1 MQSYTC
7 CIASSTALCQQQ
19 GGWLP
24 CCALLLCLCLVQV
37 HLQARRFDFYSAARK
52 NVSSPFS
59 PFSKTYIK
67 CGWYTRYSV
76 LVKRPEQPI
85 RQHLRL
91 SFDELFTAMC
101 RTLFNSD
108 SMGSYGSERL
118 SYLLGWPSLQGPTRI
133 PVNHQK
139 FESYT
144 SCLLIVRATLPILVI
159 GQNQKCRREGWYCYA
174 YLVLL

>member
-1 MQSYTC
+1 M
-7 CIASSTALCQQQ
+7 
-19 GGWLP
+19 
-24 CCALLLCLCLVQV
+24 
-37 HLQARRFDFYSAARK
+37 K
-52 NVSSPFS
+52 SP
-59 PFSKTYIK
+59 TH
-67 CGWYTRYSV
+67 
-76 LVKRPEQPI
+76 QPI

-174 YLVLL
+174 YLVLLWINNSISISQHWLGIVAKYVVRPSNLMKKRTAEQLANTFFFVNWRCMTDTFFGRAYSMFHL